1 MEISDSTFI
10 SIIYLAIGSVF
21 LYFGAEGLVRGSSSI
36 AFRFGIKPLVIGLTL
51 VAFGTSSPE
60 LAVSLSAALEGNSG
74 ISAGNVIGS
83 NICNIALIIGV
94 AALIRPIEVE
104 MKVIKT
110 DISIMVGVTILSII
124 LISDGIISFFDGV
137 ILTVGI
143 IVYNVATIYFAK
155 KNGVSEDYAHFVE
168 SRKKKYVDILLVV
181 FGLAGILLG
190 ANVFLLGAQGI
201 AIKLGAS
208 EALIGL
214 TIVAFGTSLPEL
226 ATSVVAS
233 IKDEGDISI
242 GNAIG
247 SNIFNLLC
255 ILGITALVVP
265 IDTTGIS
272 AADLAIMLVVAILI
286 IPMAFTKRR
295 LSRIEGAILLF
306 IYFLYVAYLYL
317 THYSVH
323 GLFDVFFRQ

>member
-1 MEISDSTFI
+1 MEISDSTSI
-10 SIIYLAIGSVF
+10 SLVYLLIGSLL

-36 AFRFGIKPLVIGLTL
+36 AFRFGIRPLVIGLTL

-60 LAVSLSAALEGNSG
+60 LAVSMSAALDGNSG

-94 AALIRPIEVE
+94 AALIRPIEIDL
-104 MKVIKT
+104 KVIRT
-110 DISIMVGVTILSII
+110 DISIMVGVTILTIVLII
-124 LISDGIISFFDGV
+124 DGEISFFDGI
-137 ILTVGI
+137 ILTIGI

-155 KNGVSEDYAHFVE
+155 KNGVSEDYQNFVK
-168 SRKKKYVDILLVV
+168 SRKKKYLDIALLIL
-181 FGLAGILLG
+181 GLVGVLLG
-190 ANVFLLGAQGI
+190 ANVFLVGAEGI
-201 AIKLGAS
+201 AVKLGAS

-247 SNIFNLLC
+247 SNVFNLLC
-255 ILGITALVVP
+255 ILGLTALVMP
-265 IDTTGIS
+265 IDTSGIS
-272 AADLAIMLVVAILI
+272 YADLGIMLVVSVLI
-286 IPMAFTKRR
+286 IPMAFTKKR
-295 LSRIEGAILLF
+295 LSRLEGAILLF
-306 IYFLYVAYLYL
+306 IYILYIAYLFL

-323 GLFDVFFRQ
+323 GIIEVFLK